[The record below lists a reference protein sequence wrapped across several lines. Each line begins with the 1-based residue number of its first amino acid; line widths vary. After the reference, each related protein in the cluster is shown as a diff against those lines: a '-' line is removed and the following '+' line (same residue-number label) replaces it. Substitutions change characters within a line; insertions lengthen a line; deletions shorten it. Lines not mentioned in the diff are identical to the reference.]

1 MTQGG
6 ITGHGQIHTI
16 YFRDCKVLTRSLLMS
31 DAVWFLYMIQ
41 CANGHLYTG
50 VTLDIER
57 RFKEHQIGGA
67 KAAKYLRGK
76 GPLRLVYNEAVGS
89 QSDALKREIAIKRFP
104 RAKKLALVGAYK

>member
-1 MTQGG
+1 
-6 ITGHGQIHTI
+6 
-16 YFRDCKVLTRSLLMS
+16 MS
-31 DAVWFLYMIQ
+31 EPMWFLYMVQ

-57 RFKEHQIGGA
+57 RFKEHQTGGA

-89 QSDALKREIAIKRFP
+89 QSAALKREIAVKRLP
-104 RAKKLALVGAYK
+104 RAKKLVLIGSD